1 MKWILPGDI
10 ISHFWIG
17 QLTTLDA
24 NPWRLDDQALPSQ
37 GDTNPIFLLI
47 SSTAT
52 QGGKCHI
59 PLCSTRKDQ
68 ERAEQERR
76 ISVH

>member
-1 MKWILPGDI
+1 LPGDI

-17 QLTTLDA
+17 QMTTLDA
-24 NPWRLDDQALPSQ
+24 NPWRPDDQALPGQ
-37 GDTNPIFLLI
+37 GDTNPRFLLI
-47 SSTAT
+47 SRAAT
-52 QGGKCHI
+52 QVGEGHI
-59 PLCSTRKDQ
+59 PARSTWEDQ

>member
-1 MKWILPGDI
+1 MKWILPSDI
-10 ISHFWIG
+10 ISRFWIG

-24 NPWRLDDQALPSQ
+24 NP
-37 GDTNPIFLLI
+37 
-47 SSTAT
+47 
-52 QGGKCHI
+52 HI
-59 PLCSTRKDQ
+59 PLRSTWKDQ